1 MDGSLFGFSSE
12 KVEPP
17 VSMAFEKKEVF
28 ANENLA
34 FLSLFKENIPH
45 HCLLISDIYSFQGNK
60 VLLEFLSFKHQ
71 KSVQEIIAHPDF
83 LFYTE
88 FAQRQCP
95 IKVEDAR
102 DIISFAQNTGFSGTK
117 VIVINKIEEATPS
130 ALNCLLKI
138 VEEPPA
144 NTFFYFIYSN
154 EKRLPA
160 TVRSRGVI
168 LHENISTEDNF
179 FKLTKFFEEQS
190 NFQIFTQSGYNFHI
204 YRKMLAVQSFSFFQ
218 VKKKLG
224 EKLDEEF
231 IEQTQVFLEKTLNR
245 LATLAKNFE
254 EMHEIHQIM
263 QRLLFLRKSVDTLN
277 TNKQLALMEIA
288 DSIHFILQKKPA
300 V

>member
-17 VSMAFEKKEVF
+17 VSMTFERKEVF
-28 ANENLA
+28 SNENLA
-34 FLSLFKENIPH
+34 FLSLFKEKIPH

-60 VLLEFLSFKHQ
+60 ILLEFLSVKHQ
-71 KSVQEIIAHPDF
+71 KSVQEMTAHPDF

-88 FAQRQCP
+88 FAQKQLP

-117 VIVINKIEEATPS
+117 VIVVNKIDEATPS

-138 VEEPPA
+138 IEEPPA

-160 TVRSRGVI
+160 TVRSRSVI
-168 LHENISTEDNF
+168 LHESISSEENF
-179 FKLTKFFEEQS
+179 FKITQFFEEQA
-190 NFQIFTQSGYNFHI
+190 NFQIFVQSGYNFHI
-204 YRKMLAVQSFSFFQ
+204 YRKLLAVQSFSFFQ

-245 LATLAKNFE
+245 MATLAKNFD
-254 EMHEIHQIM
+254 EINEIYKIT
-263 QRLLFLRKSVDTLN
+263 QRLLFLRKSVETLN
-277 TNKQLALMEIA
+277 TNKQLALMEVA
-288 DSIHFILQKKPA
+288 DKIHLILQVSKI
-300 V
+300 

>member
-17 VSMAFEKKEVF
+17 VSFVVEKKEVF
-28 ANENLA
+28 ANENLG
-34 FLSLFKENIPH
+34 FLSLFKEKIPH
-45 HCLLISDIYSFQGNK
+45 HCLLISDIYSFQNNK
-60 VLLEFLSFKHQ
+60 ILLEFLSVKHQ
-71 KSVQEIIAHPDF
+71 KSVQEMTAHPDF

-88 FAQRQCP
+88 FAQKQLP

-117 VIVINKIEEATPS
+117 VIVVNKIDEATPS

-138 VEEPPA
+138 IEEPPV

-160 TVRSRGVI
+160 TVRSRSVI
-168 LHENISTEDNF
+168 LHESISNEENF
-179 FKLTKFFEEQS
+179 FKITQFFEEQA
-190 NFQIFTQSGYNFHI
+190 NFQIFIQSGYNFHI
-204 YRKMLAVQSFSFFQ
+204 YRKLLAVQNFSFFQ

-245 LATLAKNFE
+245 MATLAKNFDE
-254 EMHEIHQIM
+254 INEIHQIT

-277 TNKQLALMEIA
+277 TNKQLALMEVA
-288 DSIHFILQKKPA
+288 DKIHLILQA
-300 V
+300 STI

>member
-17 VSMAFEKKEVF
+17 VSMTFERKEVF
-28 ANENLA
+28 SNENLA
-34 FLSLFKENIPH
+34 FLSLFKEKIPH

-60 VLLEFLSFKHQ
+60 ILLEFLSVKHQ
-71 KSVQEIIAHPDF
+71 KSVQEMTAHPDF

-88 FAQRQCP
+88 FAQKQLP

-117 VIVINKIEEATPS
+117 VIVVNKIDEATPS

-138 VEEPPA
+138 IEEPPA

-160 TVRSRGVI
+160 TVRSRSVI
-168 LHENISTEDNF
+168 LHESISSEENF
-179 FKLTKFFEEQS
+179 FKITQFFEEQA
-190 NFQIFTQSGYNFHI
+190 NFQIFVQSGYNFHI
-204 YRKMLAVQSFSFFQ
+204 YRKLLAMQSFSFFQ

-245 LATLAKNFE
+245 MATLAKNFD
-254 EMHEIHQIM
+254 EINEIYKIT
-263 QRLLFLRKSVDTLN
+263 QRLLFLRKSVETLN
-277 TNKQLALMEIA
+277 TNKQLALMEVA
-288 DSIHFILQKKPA
+288 DKIHLILQVSKI
-300 V
+300 